1 VSKSIRTTNSKNPEA
16 GNLTAEQVF
25 DVLPLTGSFE
35 RCYVPEV
42 ALLAGVANWHTQQ
55 TQNGNFVASARFE
68 TLHNRL
74 IPQKKMATTRSSRL
88 LDFWVIF
95 EAF

>member
-1 VSKSIRTTNSKNPEA
+1 LFSTPPEW
-16 GNLTAEQVF
+16 
-25 DVLPLTGSFE
+25 
-35 RCYVPEV
+35 R
-42 ALLAGVANWHTQQ
+42 NWHTQQ

-68 TLHNRL
+68 TLLNRL
-74 IPQKKMATTRSSRL
+74 NLQKKMTSTPWNRL